1 MLSDIV
7 HVNLGKPRLCSRV
20 TEHHTIDRQNSCPL
34 VVGEALA
41 LEVEFR
47 KQRPPGV
54 P

>member
-7 HVNLGKPRLCSRV
+7 HVDLGKLLLCSRV
-20 TEHHTIDRQNSCPL
+20 TEHHTIDCQNPSPL
-34 VVGEALA
+34 VVVEALA
-41 LEVEFR
+41 LEVEFH

>member
-7 HVNLGKPRLCSRV
+7 HVDLGKLHLYSRA
-20 TEHHTIDRQNSCPL
+20 TEHHTIDRQHPNPL
-34 VVGEALA
+34 VVVEALA
-41 LEVEFR
+41 LEVEFH